1 MRKIT
6 ATSRIILICAI
17 FIFAAL
23 LTTNIC
29 YEKAYSSDYV
39 SSVEAKTTRYAEL
52 ARVNTV
58 DEQPIRQMVAIESLD
73 LPPPQVSGIEA
84 AVSEFPSGK
93 AADYYWYLH
102 PAFGRSPGGT
112 LLRGY
117 DYYENG
123 TGPGLVWWQ
132 SSTDNGATWS
142 TACRFVL
149 DGQLNGGSHPSVDY
163 RGSST
168 EFFGTHVSPPGFLN
182 GGGVVLFKF
191 GDPTDP
197 GTWEGFWSDFS
208 DNGWHSMSMSE
219 IACDNSQQPWNW
231 GLISIIMSRS
241 YPSVADAPHIYSQ
254 FDAVGYTQLSS
265 YPNYPGCL
273 STAADIDPVTS
284 RTYAIYDRY
293 DTDSSQW
300 QLFIRKDHFE
310 DWYLPTEAA
319 SLFYGDHLHHLK
331 YPAIAAWGD
340 TVVIVAQAYN
350 EGNPSDKDIVCWG
363 SFTGELDD
371 IGFLSV
377 VAGSVDPETWP
388 ELSHIEGNDF
398 VCTFVK
404 NGELYAAMT
413 LDGGVGWGAPYKIS
427 GTGETVV
434 DEYRTADISD
444 GGLSAMWEYE
454 SGNDILLHIADLECI
469 DGDGD
474 GVCDDMDNC
483 PSVGNPNQED
493 ADGDDIGDV
502 CDNCPGIPN
511 PDQEDA
517 DADGA
522 GDPCDI
528 CTDTDGDGYG
538 NPGFPANTC
547 PLDNCPPCFN
557 PDQADSNGDGI
568 GDACDSYMC
577 GDANGDTNI
586 NVGDAVY
593 VVNYVFKNGPE
604 PYPVESGDANDD
616 GNVNVGD
623 AVYLV
628 NHVFSGGPEPCAP

>member
-6 ATSRIILICAI
+6 ATGRISLICAI
-17 FIFAAL
+17 FTFAAL
-23 LTTNIC
+23 LIADIC
-29 YEKAYSSDYV
+29 YRKAHSTDYIP
-39 SSVEAKTTRYAEL
+39 SIEAKTVKYAGL
-52 ARVNTV
+52 ASVNTV
-58 DEQPIRQMVAIESLD
+58 NEQPFRQIVAAKTLD
-73 LPPPQVSGIEA
+73 LTVRRGPGSKAGIPELPP
-84 AVSEFPSGK
+84 GK
-93 AADYYWYLH
+93 AADYSWYLH
-102 PAFGRSPGGT
+102 PAFGGSPGGT

-142 TACRFVL
+142 TACRFFL
-149 DGQLNGGSHPSVDY
+149 EGQLNGGSHPSVDY
-163 RGSST
+163 RDSGT
-168 EFFGTHVSPPGFLN
+168 EFFGTHVSPPGFLG

-208 DNGWHSMSMSE
+208 DNGWRNMSMSE
-219 IACDNSQQPWNW
+219 IACGNSQQPWNW

-241 YPSVADAPHIYSQ
+241 YPSVEDAPHIYSRLN
-254 FDAVGYTQLSS
+254 ASGYTQLSS
-265 YPNYPGCL
+265 YANYPGCL
-273 STAADIDPVTS
+273 STTADIDPVTS

-319 SLFYGDHLHHLK
+319 SLFYGDLQWHLK
-331 YPAIAAWGD
+331 HPAIATWGD

-350 EGNPSDKDIVCWG
+350 ESNPSDKDIVCWG

-371 IGFLSV
+371 IDFLSV
-377 VAGSVDPETWP
+377 VAGSVDPENYP

-398 VCTFVK
+398 VCTFTK

-413 LDGGVGWGAPYKIS
+413 MNGGIGWSAHYKIS
-427 GTGETVV
+427 GTEETVV

-444 GGLSAMWEYE
+444 GGISAMWEYE
-454 SGNDILLHIADLECI
+454 SGDNILLDMAGLECI

-474 GVCDDMDNC
+474 GVCDDVDNC
-483 PSVGNPNQED
+483 PSVSNPNQED

-502 CDNCPGIPN
+502 CDNCPGASN

-517 DADGA
+517 DADGT
-522 GDPCDI
+522 GDSCDI

-538 NPGFPANTC
+538 NPGFPANIC

-557 PDQADSNGDGI
+557 PDQADSNGDGV

-577 GDANGDTNI
+577 GDANSDTNI

-593 VVNYVFKNGPE
+593 IINYVFKNGPE

-616 GNVNVGD
+616 SNVNVGD

-628 NHVFSGGPEPCAP
+628 NHVFKDGPEPCAP